1 MNHEAVELL
10 SRYLQFDTTVPPG
23 NEGPAVDFFA
33 ALFDREGISFKTY
46 EAEAGRASIRAVLP
60 GSGRKGPIILLNHID
75 VVPADRSAWHF
86 DPFGGEVRDGYILGR
101 GALDMKGHGIMELL
115 AFLAMKRRQVQLNRD
130 LIFLATADEEA
141 LGFKG
146 VKYLLDNHPE
156 DFQADFVINEGGIG
170 VTGIVPGRPLMMIAT
185 AEKGPC
191 WLRLTRSGPSGHGS
205 TPHGANTL
213 EKMVQALGRLLS
225 GEMPLVVTPIVA
237 EYLMN
242 IGIGLEVLKEA
253 PAAERD
259 EQLIRA
265 LRESGFIA
273 VPQMAA
279 MVKNTISLNS
289 FHSGVKTNVIPG
301 QAEAELDIRL
311 LPGQRIEDIVS
322 YVRDGLAD
330 DAITI
335 HRLLG
340 NEANESPRE
349 SEYYHVI
356 EALLREHFPGAV
368 VTPSLLTGTS
378 DSRFFRE
385 KGIISYGMTPIVV
398 SLQEVNLIHG
408 ADERISV
415 ENLLKGTEVYTEL
428 VRRLCSD

>member
-33 ALFDREGISFKTY
+33 GLFDREGISFKTY

-60 GSGRKGPIILLNHID
+60 GSGQKGPIILLNHID
-75 VVPADRSAWHF
+75 VVPADRSAWRF

-115 AFLAMKRRQVQLNRD
+115 AFLAMKRRQVRLNRD

-170 VTGIVPGRPLMMIAT
+170 VTGIIPGRPLMMIAT

-191 WLRLTRSGPSGHGS
+191 WLKLTRSGPSGHGS
-205 TPHGANTL
+205 TPHGANAL
-213 EKMVQALGRLLS
+213 EKMVQALDRLLS
-225 GEMPLVVTPIVA
+225 REVPLIVTPIVV

-242 IGIGLEVLKEA
+242 LGLGLEILKDT
-253 PAAERD
+253 PTAERD
-259 EQLIRA
+259 EALIRA

-279 MVKNTISLNS
+279 MVKNTISLNTL
-289 FHSGVKTNVIPG
+289 HAGAKTNVIPG
-301 QAEAELDIRL
+301 QVEAELDIRL
-311 LPGQRIEDIVS
+311 LPGQRIEDIVN
-322 YVRDGLAD
+322 YVRESLSD
-330 DAITI
+330 DEITI
-335 HRLLG
+335 HRMLG

-349 SEYYHVI
+349 SEYYHII
-356 EALLREHFPGAV
+356 EALLREYFPGAV
-368 VTPSLLTGTS
+368 VTPVLMTGTS

-385 KGIISYGMTPIVV
+385 KGIISYGMAPIVV

>member
-33 ALFDREGISFKTY
+33 GLFDREGISFKTY

-60 GSGRKGPIILLNHID
+60 GSGQKGPIILLNHID
-75 VVPADRSAWHF
+75 VVPADRSAWRF

-115 AFLAMKRRQVQLNRD
+115 AFLAMKRRQVRLNRD

-170 VTGIVPGRPLMMIAT
+170 VTGIIPGRPLMMIAT

-191 WLRLTRSGPSGHGS
+191 WLKLTRSGPSGHGS
-205 TPHGANTL
+205 TPHGANAL
-213 EKMVQALGRLLS
+213 EKMVQALDRLLS
-225 GEMPLVVTPIVA
+225 REVPLIVTPIVL

-242 IGIGLEVLKEA
+242 LGLGLEVLKDT
-253 PAAERD
+253 PTAERD
-259 EQLIRA
+259 EALIRA

-273 VPQMAA
+273 IPQMAA
-279 MVKNTISLNS
+279 MVKNTISLNAL
-289 FHSGVKTNVIPG
+289 HAGAKTNVIPG
-301 QAEAELDIRL
+301 YAEAELDIRL
-311 LPGQRIEDIVS
+311 LPGQRIEDIVN
-322 YVRDGLAD
+322 YVRESLSD
-330 DAITI
+330 DEITI
-335 HRLLG
+335 HRMLG

-349 SEYYHVI
+349 QEYYHII
-356 EALLREHFPGAV
+356 EALLREYFPGAV
-368 VTPSLLTGTS
+368 VTPVLMTGTS

-385 KGIISYGMTPIVV
+385 KGIISYGMAPIVV